1 MRRFTRRFTHRFT
14 RRTLYMEVNVKADVK
29 ALTKELNRIQKKQI
43 PFATS
48 KALNEVAFDVRKTLQ
63 TVLPDY
69 IDAPTPYTIR
79 GVQVEKSTKK
89 KLVATV
95 GFRGKGFGK
104 GQGSVAPSDYMHYQ
118 TKGGTRTPRGT
129 AIGVPTKHLRVNKY
143 GNIARGKIKKF
154 LANTTKYFSG
164 TPKGIG
170 GGAAGIWERM
180 GRGGR
185 GKIRMVVGW
194 EPKADYRK
202 RFPFEKVVKQSV
214 NVNFRK
220 RFESALRVALGTAR

>member
-1 MRRFTRRFTHRFT
+1 MRHNTRRFT

-29 ALTKELNRIQKKQI
+29 ELTRYLSRAQKKQI

-48 KALNEVAFDVRKTLQ
+48 KALNDVAFDVRKTLQ

-118 TKGGTRTPRGT
+118 IKGGTRTPRGT

-143 GNIARGKIKKF
+143 GNIARGKIKRLLGDTK
-154 LANTTKYFSG
+154 KYFSG
-164 TPKGIG
+164 IPKGIRRG
-170 GGAAGIWERM
+170 DVNAAGVWERM
-180 GRGGR
+180 GRGGH

-194 EPKADYRK
+194 ERKADYDRK

-220 RFESALRVALGTAR
+220 RFESALRFALGTAR